1 MRSNLM
7 GEDVTQVQNS
17 RPLDGDTATAV
28 ITPTSAAEEDG
39 LTTNEHSASARG
51 GSHVAV
57 ARSIYGLLIVMT
69 VLEAMEIHPPH
80 AGWAGPELLAGTL
93 VAVALAEVYSDVF
106 AGMFVQKKRLC
117 RDDLRHLGRETAP
130 LLIGLPLP
138 VGVLVLSALGLVGI
152 HHAIDAAQIMAY
164 ATLLFC
170 GWWLARNLGAR
181 QAARVAGGVTM
192 FAIAFALVALK
203 AAFH

>member
-1 MRSNLM
+1 
-7 GEDVTQVQNS
+7 VTQTQNS
-17 RPLDGDTATAV
+17 RSLDADTVMAV
-28 ITPTSAAEEDG
+28 TIPTSAEEENDRATDKP
-39 LTTNEHSASARG
+39 LASGRLVT
-51 GSHVAV
+51 HVVV

-93 VAVALAEVYSDVF
+93 VAVALAEVYSDAF
-106 AGMFVQKKRLC
+106 AGMFVRKKRLC
-117 RDDLRHLGRETAP
+117 REDLRHLGRETAP
-130 LLIGLPLP
+130 LLVGLPLP

-164 ATLLFC
+164 ATLLLC

-181 QAARVAGGVTM
+181 QTARVAGGVTM

>member
-1 MRSNLM
+1 M
-7 GEDVTQVQNS
+7 
-17 RPLDGDTATAV
+17 
-28 ITPTSAAEEDG
+28 
-39 LTTNEHSASARG
+39 
-51 GSHVAV
+51 AV